1 MHSHTQT
8 HVDPSS
14 CSIRILPHHQDT
26 GGFFVAVLEKHRIL
40 PWQKKPT
47 SLSTPSAS
55 ISDSTS
61 QEVQEELTKIPSDQ
75 SPLTAKE
82 EETQA
87 ELLETP
93 NLTTTQ
99 SDSPPPA
106 TESKAGMAE
115 TAEEQSP
122 QDDKVVIIKP
132 PTAATYKM
140 LVILIHHLL

>member
-1 MHSHTQT
+1 M
-8 HVDPSS
+8 
-14 CSIRILPHHQDT
+14 
-26 GGFFVAVLEKHRIL
+26 AVLEKHGML

-55 ISDSTS
+55 ISESTS
-61 QEVQEELTKIPSDQ
+61 QEVQEEPAKIPSDQ
-75 SPLTAKE
+75 SPSTAKE
-82 EETQA
+82 EEAQA
-87 ELLETP
+87 ELSETP

-99 SDSPPPA
+99 SDSPSLV

-115 TAEEQSP
+115 TVSSALEGQSP
-122 QDDKVVIIKP
+122 QDDKVVIVKP